1 MDSAKFKQNK
11 YTPGTHLLIKDP
23 QSIHQDLPKAI
34 IVMAAAYSDEVTKT
48 LSSQYP
54 EVKNIAILREY
65 GLEVIN
71 DK

>member
-1 MDSAKFKQNK
+1 
-11 YTPGTHLLIKDP
+11 
-23 QSIHQDLPKAI
+23 
-34 IVMAAAYSDEVTKT
+34 MAAAYSDEVAKI

-54 EVKNIAILREY
+54 EVKNIAILRED